1 MQKYNNVCDV
11 MHMKLFHLNDIYC
24 LYKNPT
30 QRVGLEQ
37 SGPHDHLI
45 ES

>member
-24 LYKNPT
+24 FNFYEFLRREET
-30 QRVGLEQ
+30 
-37 SGPHDHLI
+37 
-45 ES
+45 